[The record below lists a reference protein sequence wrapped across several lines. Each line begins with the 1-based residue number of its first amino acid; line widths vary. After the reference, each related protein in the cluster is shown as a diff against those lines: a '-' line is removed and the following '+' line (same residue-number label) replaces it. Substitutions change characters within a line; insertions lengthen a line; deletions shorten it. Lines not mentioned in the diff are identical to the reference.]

1 MSCERVKGYS
11 EDGALAMAE
20 DQLATIRSELGG
32 ARLVILAL
40 RGSRSTSS
48 TTTTTTVEGA
58 AESPSPPGDPA
69 SGEEPLR
76 GRIGPTGGSLSARR
90 RRILDCSE
98 GVTVSENR
106 GGEFSIKGHGSEDD
120 EPTANFPPPRAGR
133 GKKRA
138 RTVDELH
145 AVAAAEVAEAAAEVA
160 AAAAATAKTRN

>member
-1 MSCERVKGYS
+1 MSSGKRKNGADARAKKAALLFVACERNPDPTGRLSIPNVLRVKGYS

-76 GRIGPTGGSLSARR
+76 GRIGPTGGSLLGF
-90 RRILDCSE
+90 I
-98 GVTVSENR
+98 
-106 GGEFSIKGHGSEDD
+106 
-120 EPTANFPPPRAGR
+120 
-133 GKKRA
+133 
-138 RTVDELH
+138 
-145 AVAAAEVAEAAAEVA
+145 
-160 AAAAATAKTRN
+160 